1 MIHGPCD
8 FDFNTSP
15 SKPPKEKNKRLAIGA
30 IIKQVFVNGQPYTE
44 AMKGAGD

>member
-15 SKPPKEKNKRLAIGA
+15 SKPPKEKNKNVAIGA
-30 IIKQVFVNGQPYTE
+30 KIKQVFVNGQSYTE
-44 AMKGAGD
+44 AMKEARD